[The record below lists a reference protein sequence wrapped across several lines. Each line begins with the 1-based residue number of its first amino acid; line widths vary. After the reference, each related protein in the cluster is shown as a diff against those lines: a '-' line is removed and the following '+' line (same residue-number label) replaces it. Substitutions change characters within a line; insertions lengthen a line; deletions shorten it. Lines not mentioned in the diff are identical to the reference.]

1 MGERRREQNCW
12 YDLGV
17 WMLEE
22 DMELRE
28 EREEREEDTDT
39 GAGLTTPVD
48 AKPLLAPV
56 C

>member
-28 EREEREEDTDT
+28 KREEDTDT

-48 AKPLLAPV
+48 AKPLLASV

>member
-1 MGERRREQNCW
+1 
-12 YDLGV
+12 
-17 WMLEE
+17 MLEE

-28 EREEREEDTDT
+28 KREEDT

-48 AKPLLAPV
+48 AKPLLASV